1 MLLESEH
8 IATLGSTTR
17 ARAWTTRT
25 VLSPPRCCVC
35 LSARSAVL
43 LDGGSSSAAA
53 GLASSAVALAFV
65 PSPRLSRPGASSL
78 WSWQPCPAQSGRRP
92 HPALLLL
99 LLPMPGRGRRRR
111 AVDPSW
117 LLRLLLPMPRWRQAC
132 RHALRDRP
140 AAWPPRW

>member
-35 LSARSAVL
+35 LSARSALL

-78 WSWQPCPAQSGRRP
+78 ELA
-92 HPALLLL
+92 AL
-99 LLPMPGRGRRRR
+99 
-111 AVDPSW
+111 
-117 LLRLLLPMPRWRQAC
+117 PRSVGSASASRS
-132 RHALRDRP
+132 
-140 AAWPPRW
+140 AAAAAADARSREAAAGC